1 MANYLVTGGCGFIGS
16 HLVAALE
23 KGGHRVSV
31 LDDLSTGRREN
42 VSSATQVVVGTITDA
57 PTVNALISGIDGV
70 FHLAAIASV
79 ERSRTEWGHTHA
91 SNLTGFINVLEAI
104 ALMKS
109 PIPVVYASSAA
120 VYGSNDK
127 VPITEADLVQP
138 LTAYGADK
146 LGCEL
151 HARVGAVV
159 HGIPSTGLRFFN
171 VYGPRQDPRSP
182 YSGVISIFCDRLRR
196 GEPIEIYGDGR
207 QIRDFVYVADVVEF
221 LLSAMATSTAG
232 ARVFNV
238 CTGTGTSV
246 LELANMIADL
256 CQIAPDINFRPQRAG
271 DIRASVGSEAFAR
284 GRLGLH
290 ARAPIREGLASTLQ
304 WTVDKT
310 ADISL
315 VGDGYTAQNAAA
327 SRNGVRTQIPKRRA
341 ILKEH

>member
-23 KGGHRVSV
+23 KGGHRATI
-31 LDDLSTGRREN
+31 LDDLSTGNRQN
-42 VSSATQVVVGTITDA
+42 VSPATRVVVGTITD
-57 PTVNALISGIDGV
+57 PSTVSTLVRDVDGV

-79 ERSRTEWGHTHA
+79 ERSRTEWQLTHA
-91 SNLTGFINVLEAI
+91 SNLTGFVNILEMV
-104 ALMKS
+104 ALRNA

-120 VYGSNDK
+120 VYGNNDK
-127 VPITEADLVQP
+127 VPLTEGDFAQP

-196 GEPIEIYGDGR
+196 DEPIAIYGDGH

-221 LLSAMATSTAG
+221 LLAAMTTTSAS

-238 CTGTGTSV
+238 CTGVGTSV
-246 LELANMIADL
+246 LQLANTIADL
-256 CQIAPDINFRPQRAG
+256 RRIKPEINFRPSRAG
-271 DIRASVGSEAFAR
+271 DISASVGSEALAR
-284 GRLGLH
+284 ESLGL
-290 ARAPIREGLASTLQ
+290 RAHVSLPDGLASTLE
-304 WTVDKT
+304 WMAETTVDSLSSGDACGVKT
-310 ADISL
+310 S
-315 VGDGYTAQNAAA
+315 A
-327 SRNGVRTQIPKRRA
+327 SPSGVRGSKAAHGIS
-341 ILKEH
+341 